1 MKNSVSSRACLA
13 LGHYVDRASASN
25 SKVGPIGRSFSPPN
39 DISGREPLYV
49 FTGITPPPT
58 THLSSLSAYG
68 ACGASMQ
75 TMTAQDKRPW
85 TTLRGNSRYPCFHL
99 QTSWNKRHDVNSYN
113 KYAHTW
119 MTSPVPSNPAAVKG
133 VCVGVADWMMP
144 RAAASR
150 GLLEGVGATLTTA

>member
-1 MKNSVSSRACLA
+1 MPRLRSLLRIWIRLVQAIAKSVPLA
-13 LGHYVDRASASN
+13 AL
-25 SKVGPIGRSFSPPN
+25 SPPQTIFPEGN
-39 DISGREPLYV
+39 RCTSSPGSRLLQPHIFPL
-49 FTGITPPPT
+49 FLLMGHMERLCKPRLPKI
-58 THLSSLSAYG
+58 
-68 ACGASMQ
+68 
-75 TMTAQDKRPW
+75 KRLW
-85 TTLRGNSRYPCFHL
+85 ITLRGIQP
-99 QTSWNKRHDVNSYN
+99 TSWNKRHDVNSYN